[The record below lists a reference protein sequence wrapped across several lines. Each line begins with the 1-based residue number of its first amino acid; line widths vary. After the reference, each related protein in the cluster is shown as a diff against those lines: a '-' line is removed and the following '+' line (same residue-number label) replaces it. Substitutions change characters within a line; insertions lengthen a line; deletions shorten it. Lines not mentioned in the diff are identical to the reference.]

1 MYIKHTDKTLKKKS
15 LSNSK
20 HHGSTELGDSGAPR
34 SRSGFAGEGA
44 GGLTRATPAR
54 AQGTESLPQ
63 GEARAGAQG
72 RGDSVSGRTCV
83 SQRGTPS
90 AGRSGGDEA
99 SCNSEGAVRPSF
111 HGNLQVF

>member
-1 MYIKHTDKTLKKKS
+1 MYIKHTDKTLKKIFEQ
-15 LSNSK
+15 LETLRK
-20 HHGSTELGDSGAPR
+20 HR
-34 SRSGFAGEGA
+34 A
-44 GGLTRATPAR
+44 GGQRCPEKQKWLCGGRGGGPHPCNTGQIAGDR
-54 AQGTESLPQ
+54 ESS
-63 GEARAGAQG
+63 AGRGPGRAQG

-90 AGRSGGDEA
+90 AGRTGGDEA